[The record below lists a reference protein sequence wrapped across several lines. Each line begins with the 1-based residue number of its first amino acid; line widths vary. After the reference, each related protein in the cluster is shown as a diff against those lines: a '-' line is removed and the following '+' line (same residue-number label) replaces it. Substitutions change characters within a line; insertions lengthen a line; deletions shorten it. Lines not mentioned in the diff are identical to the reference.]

1 MEESIIMNRTELITM
16 SPLVLAYLGDTVF
29 ESHIREY
36 LITKNINK
44 KVNDLHKSAVKYVN
58 AKAQA
63 TIIHNIE
70 DQLTEDELRI
80 YKRGRNQKSHT
91 SPKNAD
97 IIDYKHATGFEALI
111 GYLYLDK
118 NKLCMSILDTFNKS
132 TKSFISTSSLF
143 FKNSTTCLCLSPN
156 RILCSFT

>member
-1 MEESIIMNRTELITM
+1 MDKTQLVTM
-16 SPLVLAYLGDTVF
+16 SPLVLAYLGDTVY
-29 ESHIREY
+29 ESYIREY
-36 LITKNINK
+36 LIRKNCNR
-44 KVNDLHKSAVKYVN
+44 KVNDLHKTAIKYVN

-97 IIDYKHATGFEALI
+97 IIDYKCATGFEALV
-111 GYLYLDK
+111 GYLYLNEEK
-118 NKLCMSILDTFNKS
+118 ERLEYVIYKGISIIESNM
-132 TKSFISTSSLF
+132 
-143 FKNSTTCLCLSPN
+143 
-156 RILCSFT
+156 

>member
-70 DQLTEDELRI
+70 DQLTEDELR
-80 YKRGRNQKSHT
+80 NQKSHT

-118 NKLCMSILDTFNKS
+118 NYERLEYI
-132 TKSFISTSSLF
+132 ISEGI
-143 FKNSTTCLCLSPN
+143 KIIEANM
-156 RILCSFT
+156 

>member
-1 MEESIIMNRTELITM
+1 MERTELITM

-36 LITKNINK
+36 IKTKNINK
-44 KVNDLHKSAVKYVN
+44 KVNDLHKTAIKYVN

-63 TIIHNIE
+63 TIVHNIE
-70 DQLTEDELRI
+70 NELTEDELRV

-111 GYLYLDK
+111 GYFYLGK
-118 NKLCMSILDTFNKS
+118 EIERLEYIVKEGIKIVEKHM
-132 TKSFISTSSLF
+132 
-143 FKNSTTCLCLSPN
+143 
-156 RILCSFT
+156 